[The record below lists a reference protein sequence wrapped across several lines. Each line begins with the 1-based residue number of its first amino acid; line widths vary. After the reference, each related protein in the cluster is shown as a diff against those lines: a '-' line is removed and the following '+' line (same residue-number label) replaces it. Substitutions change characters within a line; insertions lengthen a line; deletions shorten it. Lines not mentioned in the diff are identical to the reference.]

1 MIYTNHFYFNH
12 TKLYPFPTNL
22 RKITI
27 QSQTDYKIIFNL
39 NRDFESKSSINDL
52 IKGVFYYSRGL
63 ISR

>member
-1 MIYTNHFYFNH
+1 MIYTNHFYFNL

-39 NRDFESKSSINDL
+39 NIDCENKSSINDL
-52 IKGVFYYSRGL
+52 INGVF
-63 ISR
+63 